1 MANALP
7 EKLLPGA
14 PYPLGANWD
23 GLGVNFAV
31 FSSNAHRIEVCLF
44 DSTGRKELMRFDLPE
59 CTDEIWHGYLPGAH
73 PGTVYGFRAH
83 GPYQPQQGHR
93 FNPHKL
99 LLDPYAK
106 KLVGPWRWSDALFG
120 YRVHSN
126 RLDMSVD
133 RRDSAPAMP
142 KCIVTDDAFDW
153 SRDVRPDTPWGET
166 IVYETH
172 VRDASMLRNDIRQHE
187 RGTFTALSSP

>member
-1 MANALP
+1 M
-7 EKLLPGA
+7 
-14 PYPLGANWD
+14 
-23 GLGVNFAV
+23 
-31 FSSNAHRIEVCLF
+31 H
-44 DSTGRKELMRFDLPE
+44 GRNLARLSA
-59 CTDEIWHGYLPGAH
+59 GAH

-83 GPYQPQQGHR
+83 GPYQPQYGYR

-106 KLVGPWRWSDALFG
+106 KLVGPLRWSDALFG

-126 RLDMSVD
+126 RRDMPLD

-153 SRDVRPDTPWGET
+153 SRDVPWGAT
-166 IVYETH
+166 IIYETH
-172 VRDASMLRNDIRQHE
+172 VRGASMYRGNIRQHE
-187 RGTFTALSSP
+187 RGSFAALS